1 MEPLM
6 NPLFNIYVNT
16 AEDYFRRLG
25 GSGRFTGYKDW
36 YSPCLVLMELIE
48 VNIPGD
54 VFRRI
59 KYEND
64 ISDRLWTDTD
74 DLASNIKHKLEN
86 VGLDKEMIESYVAEV
101 SKILSSNLDSRE
113 LANWR
118 RFVESVYENIDLIEE
133 HSENSIDLPAP
144 SKTDHST
151 ESHQEATARRKA
163 TLAGILKR
171 LGNPVIEPPTPEEI
185 EKLASQFRD
194 SNRAGRWL
202 FNDE

>member
-1 MEPLM
+1 M

-25 GSGRFTGYKDW
+25 GSGRFTGSKDW

-86 VGLDKEMIESYVAEV
+86 IGLDKEMIESYVAEV

-118 RFVESVYENIDLIEE
+118 LFVESVYENIDL
-133 HSENSIDLPAP
+133 
-144 SKTDHST
+144 K
-151 ESHQEATARRKA
+151 
-163 TLAGILKR
+163 
-171 LGNPVIEPPTPEEI
+171 
-185 EKLASQFRD
+185 
-194 SNRAGRWL
+194 
-202 FNDE
+202 

>member
-1 MEPLM
+1 M

-48 VNIPGD
+48 INIPGD

-86 VGLDKEMIESYVAEV
+86 IGLDKEMIESYVAEV

-118 RFVESVYENIDLIEE
+118 LFVESVYENIDL
-133 HSENSIDLPAP
+133 
-144 SKTDHST
+144 K
-151 ESHQEATARRKA
+151 
-163 TLAGILKR
+163 
-171 LGNPVIEPPTPEEI
+171 
-185 EKLASQFRD
+185 
-194 SNRAGRWL
+194 
-202 FNDE
+202 

>member
-1 MEPLM
+1 M

-86 VGLDKEMIESYVAEV
+86 IGLDKEMIESYVAEV

-118 RFVESVYENIDLIEE
+118 LFVESVYENIDLK
-133 HSENSIDLPAP
+133 
-144 SKTDHST
+144 SKKS
-151 ESHQEATARRKA
+151 
-163 TLAGILKR
+163 
-171 LGNPVIEPPTPEEI
+171 
-185 EKLASQFRD
+185 
-194 SNRAGRWL
+194 
-202 FNDE
+202 

>member
-1 MEPLM
+1 M

-16 AEDYFRRLG
+16 TEDYFRRLG

-48 VNIPGD
+48 INIPGD
-54 VFRRI
+54 VFKKI

-118 RFVESVYENIDLIEE
+118 LFVESVYENIDL
-133 HSENSIDLPAP
+133 
-144 SKTDHST
+144 K
-151 ESHQEATARRKA
+151 
-163 TLAGILKR
+163 
-171 LGNPVIEPPTPEEI
+171 
-185 EKLASQFRD
+185 
-194 SNRAGRWL
+194 
-202 FNDE
+202 

>member
-1 MEPLM
+1 M

-48 VNIPGD
+48 INIPGD
-54 VFRRI
+54 VFKKI

-74 DLASNIKHKLEN
+74 DLASKVKHKLEN

-118 RFVESVYENIDLIEE
+118 LFVESVRKHRSQIAACLLRDIT
-133 HSENSIDLPAP
+133 SPAQP
-144 SKTDHST
+144 
-151 ESHQEATARRKA
+151 
-163 TLAGILKR
+163 I
-171 LGNPVIEPPTPEEI
+171 
-185 EKLASQFRD
+185 
-194 SNRAGRWL
+194 
-202 FNDE
+202 

>member
-1 MEPLM
+1 M

-86 VGLDKEMIESYVAEV
+86 IGLDKEMIESYVAEV

-118 RFVESVYENIDLIEE
+118 LFVESVYENIDL
-133 HSENSIDLPAP
+133 
-144 SKTDHST
+144 K
-151 ESHQEATARRKA
+151 
-163 TLAGILKR
+163 
-171 LGNPVIEPPTPEEI
+171 
-185 EKLASQFRD
+185 
-194 SNRAGRWL
+194 
-202 FNDE
+202 

>member
-1 MEPLM
+1 M

-118 RFVESVYENIDLIEE
+118 LFVDSVYENIDL
-133 HSENSIDLPAP
+133 
-144 SKTDHST
+144 K
-151 ESHQEATARRKA
+151 
-163 TLAGILKR
+163 
-171 LGNPVIEPPTPEEI
+171 
-185 EKLASQFRD
+185 
-194 SNRAGRWL
+194 
-202 FNDE
+202 

>member
-1 MEPLM
+1 M

-113 LANWR
+113 LSNWR
-118 RFVESVYENIDLIEE
+118 LFVESVYENIDL
-133 HSENSIDLPAP
+133 
-144 SKTDHST
+144 K
-151 ESHQEATARRKA
+151 
-163 TLAGILKR
+163 
-171 LGNPVIEPPTPEEI
+171 
-185 EKLASQFRD
+185 
-194 SNRAGRWL
+194 
-202 FNDE
+202 

>member
-1 MEPLM
+1 M

-48 VNIPGD
+48 INIPGD
-54 VFRRI
+54 VFKKI

-118 RFVESVYENIDLIEE
+118 LFVESVYENIDL
-133 HSENSIDLPAP
+133 
-144 SKTDHST
+144 K
-151 ESHQEATARRKA
+151 
-163 TLAGILKR
+163 
-171 LGNPVIEPPTPEEI
+171 
-185 EKLASQFRD
+185 
-194 SNRAGRWL
+194 
-202 FNDE
+202 

>member
-1 MEPLM
+1 M

-48 VNIPGD
+48 MNIPGD
-54 VFRRI
+54 VFKKI
-59 KYEND
+59 KFEND

-118 RFVESVYENIDLIEE
+118 LFVESVYENIDL
-133 HSENSIDLPAP
+133 
-144 SKTDHST
+144 K
-151 ESHQEATARRKA
+151 
-163 TLAGILKR
+163 
-171 LGNPVIEPPTPEEI
+171 
-185 EKLASQFRD
+185 
-194 SNRAGRWL
+194 
-202 FNDE
+202 

>member
-1 MEPLM
+1 M

-48 VNIPGD
+48 INIPGD
-54 VFRRI
+54 VFKKI

-64 ISDRLWTDTD
+64 ISDRLWTNTD

-118 RFVESVYENIDLIEE
+118 LFVESVYENIDL
-133 HSENSIDLPAP
+133 
-144 SKTDHST
+144 K
-151 ESHQEATARRKA
+151 
-163 TLAGILKR
+163 
-171 LGNPVIEPPTPEEI
+171 
-185 EKLASQFRD
+185 
-194 SNRAGRWL
+194 
-202 FNDE
+202 

>member
-1 MEPLM
+1 M

-48 VNIPGD
+48 MNIPGD

-118 RFVESVYENIDLIEE
+118 LFVESVYENIDL
-133 HSENSIDLPAP
+133 
-144 SKTDHST
+144 K
-151 ESHQEATARRKA
+151 
-163 TLAGILKR
+163 
-171 LGNPVIEPPTPEEI
+171 
-185 EKLASQFRD
+185 
-194 SNRAGRWL
+194 
-202 FNDE
+202 

>member
-1 MEPLM
+1 M

-118 RFVESVYENIDLIEE
+118 LFVESVYENIDL
-133 HSENSIDLPAP
+133 
-144 SKTDHST
+144 K
-151 ESHQEATARRKA
+151 
-163 TLAGILKR
+163 
-171 LGNPVIEPPTPEEI
+171 
-185 EKLASQFRD
+185 
-194 SNRAGRWL
+194 
-202 FNDE
+202 

>member
-1 MEPLM
+1 M

-48 VNIPGD
+48 INIPGD
-54 VFRRI
+54 VI
-59 KYEND
+59 KKIKFEND

-118 RFVESVYENIDLIEE
+118 LFVESVYENIDL
-133 HSENSIDLPAP
+133 
-144 SKTDHST
+144 K
-151 ESHQEATARRKA
+151 
-163 TLAGILKR
+163 
-171 LGNPVIEPPTPEEI
+171 
-185 EKLASQFRD
+185 
-194 SNRAGRWL
+194 
-202 FNDE
+202 

>member
-1 MEPLM
+1 M

-48 VNIPGD
+48 INIPGD
-54 VFRRI
+54 VFKKI

-86 VGLDKEMIESYVAEV
+86 GGLDKEMIESYVAEV

-118 RFVESVYENIDLIEE
+118 LFVESVYENIDL
-133 HSENSIDLPAP
+133 
-144 SKTDHST
+144 K
-151 ESHQEATARRKA
+151 
-163 TLAGILKR
+163 
-171 LGNPVIEPPTPEEI
+171 
-185 EKLASQFRD
+185 
-194 SNRAGRWL
+194 
-202 FNDE
+202 

>member
-1 MEPLM
+1 M

-74 DLASNIKHKLEN
+74 DLASNVKHKLEN

-118 RFVESVYENIDLIEE
+118 LFVESVYENIDL
-133 HSENSIDLPAP
+133 
-144 SKTDHST
+144 K
-151 ESHQEATARRKA
+151 
-163 TLAGILKR
+163 
-171 LGNPVIEPPTPEEI
+171 
-185 EKLASQFRD
+185 
-194 SNRAGRWL
+194 
-202 FNDE
+202 

>member
-1 MEPLM
+1 M

-48 VNIPGD
+48 MNIPGD
-54 VFRRI
+54 VFKKI
-59 KYEND
+59 KFEND

-74 DLASNIKHKLEN
+74 DLASNIKHKLKN

-118 RFVESVYENIDLIEE
+118 LFVESVYENIDL
-133 HSENSIDLPAP
+133 
-144 SKTDHST
+144 K
-151 ESHQEATARRKA
+151 
-163 TLAGILKR
+163 
-171 LGNPVIEPPTPEEI
+171 
-185 EKLASQFRD
+185 
-194 SNRAGRWL
+194 
-202 FNDE
+202 

>member
-1 MEPLM
+1 M

-54 VFRRI
+54 VFKKI

-118 RFVESVYENIDLIEE
+118 LFVESVYENIDL
-133 HSENSIDLPAP
+133 
-144 SKTDHST
+144 K
-151 ESHQEATARRKA
+151 
-163 TLAGILKR
+163 
-171 LGNPVIEPPTPEEI
+171 
-185 EKLASQFRD
+185 
-194 SNRAGRWL
+194 
-202 FNDE
+202 

>member
-1 MEPLM
+1 M

-25 GSGRFTGYKDW
+25 GSGRFTGYEDW

-86 VGLDKEMIESYVAEV
+86 IGLDKEMIESYVAEV

-118 RFVESVYENIDLIEE
+118 LFVESVYENIDL
-133 HSENSIDLPAP
+133 
-144 SKTDHST
+144 K
-151 ESHQEATARRKA
+151 
-163 TLAGILKR
+163 
-171 LGNPVIEPPTPEEI
+171 
-185 EKLASQFRD
+185 
-194 SNRAGRWL
+194 
-202 FNDE
+202 

>member
-1 MEPLM
+1 
-6 NPLFNIYVNT
+6 
-16 AEDYFRRLG
+16 
-25 GSGRFTGYKDW
+25 
-36 YSPCLVLMELIE
+36 MELIE

-118 RFVESVYENIDLIEE
+118 RFVESVYENIDL
-133 HSENSIDLPAP
+133 
-144 SKTDHST
+144 K
-151 ESHQEATARRKA
+151 
-163 TLAGILKR
+163 
-171 LGNPVIEPPTPEEI
+171 
-185 EKLASQFRD
+185 
-194 SNRAGRWL
+194 
-202 FNDE
+202 

>member
-1 MEPLM
+1 M

-48 VNIPGD
+48 INIPGD
-54 VFRRI
+54 VFKKI

-74 DLASNIKHKLEN
+74 YLASNIKHKLEN
-86 VGLDKEMIESYVAEV
+86 VGLDKEMIEIYVAEV

-118 RFVESVYENIDLIEE
+118 LFVESVYENIDL
-133 HSENSIDLPAP
+133 
-144 SKTDHST
+144 K
-151 ESHQEATARRKA
+151 
-163 TLAGILKR
+163 
-171 LGNPVIEPPTPEEI
+171 
-185 EKLASQFRD
+185 
-194 SNRAGRWL
+194 
-202 FNDE
+202 